1 MTVKK
6 PKKLKR
12 PDEINIDNAI
22 IFNERLLSEATEWH
36 FLILKALKEEVKNLS
51 FQNLDRVVDIE
62 RLRNRFAALE
72 KAESDR
78 QAHEVTK

>member
-1 MTVKK
+1 MRKSKNLKK
-6 PKKLKR
+6 PL
-12 PDEINIDNAI
+12 PNAVNIDNAI

-51 FQNLDRVVDIE
+51 FQNLDRVADIQ
-62 RLRNRFAALE
+62 RLRNRLSALE